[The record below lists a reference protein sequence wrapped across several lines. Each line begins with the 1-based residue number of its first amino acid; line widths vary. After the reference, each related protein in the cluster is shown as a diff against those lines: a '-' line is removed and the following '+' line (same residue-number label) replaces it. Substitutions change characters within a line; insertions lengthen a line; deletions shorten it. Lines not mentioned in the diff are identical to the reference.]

1 MAESK
6 LTTTRQIILRRCPA
20 DLHNWL
26 RHEAVDRGL
35 TMEKLIIELLQKA
48 KPKA

>member
-1 MAESK
+1 MDTK
-6 LTTTRQIILRRCPA
+6 KFDTRQIILRRCPA

-48 KPKA
+48 K